1 MTLVKSEVITYGV
14 RDILA
19 ETKDVKLVSTA
30 APGMTTQEDAN
41 IHFAE
46 RLEALEAGGGG
57 GPITE
62 IDGGSY

>member
-1 MTLVKSEVITYGV
+1 MTLIKSEVITYGV

-19 ETKDVKLVSTA
+19 DTKMVKLVS
-30 APGMTTQEDAN
+30 PVNGMTTQEDAN
-41 IHFAE
+41 IHFDE

-57 GPITE
+57 LITE

>member
-14 RDILA
+14 RDVLA
-19 ETKDVKLVSTA
+19 DTKAVKLVT
-30 APGMTTQEDAN
+30 PVNGMTTQEDAN
-41 IHFAE
+41 IHFVE

-62 IDGGSY
+62 IDCGDY